1 MSQDHS
7 EEENPFQLDI
17 NYLWSIAKRRKLLI
31 ILPIIVGFALYALVI
46 NLLPPVYE
54 AKAIVAYDP
63 GEKQI
68 IEAEDKR
75 QRVSLKYTLSKLQA
89 EVQIMQSLLV
99 LKRVVKKLDLHNNP
113 EFLTSSRMDQVK
125 KRVKSWLGEEA
136 PDLQEK
142 EDQNDTGISSS
153 SETTADAE
161 RNETAMI
168 NSAVAKLQQG
178 LTIEADRYTFLITIA
193 YTSTSPE
200 LSAIIANEVP
210 QAHFEH
216 QQDNR
221 LATARR
227 ASQWLETQREKARMA
242 LVDAD
247 RNVEVFRDKFKLI
260 DETGK
265 SEYHLQLAK
274 IRGNLEELQS
284 KTLNTKI
291 KLEELTRASKSGK
304 NDFSAFNSTLMGRLR
319 SQLAEARKQEA
330 EVNARL
336 GSKHP
341 SVRNVLAQIKDIN
354 RQIKEESNNI
364 LRVTNADYD
373 LARKSEAALQGRA
386 TELEKKSY
394 TSKEAATK
402 YRQLLSSR
410 KIKRDHYL
418 SLDKRIQ
425 EVAELRQLVS
435 RDFRV
440 VSKALVPGGV
450 SAPNWIILG
459 FGVFIVFSGFGVGIA
474 GGLEFLDSRLRTIK
488 QVEKA
493 TRLPVISVLP
503 KLPEKSVKFLHKGN
517 TENSLE
523 MDDSILI
530 YSEAINDL
538 KTEVQLVN
546 KERKTKSI
554 IITSPSMNEGKS
566 MLALAFAQHMSKL
579 GVKTLLID
587 CDLRRPSILNKLEKA
602 ANYGLADVLSKN
614 VKLEEAVITDSHTGL
629 HILPTVTP
637 TGPSASE
644 ILGSGKMKDFI
655 ESASKKYDFVLM
667 DTAPL
672 LPVQDTRALAVN
684 SDAIILVT
692 AWGETKTTDA
702 RKAVEKLYSVR
713 TNILG
718 AVLNKTDSHTL
729 TSHYTGV
736 YGYIT

>member
-1 MSQDHS
+1 MSQENS
-7 EEENPFQLDI
+7 EEENPFQLDV
-17 NYLWSIAKRRKLLI
+17 NYLWSVLKRRKLLI
-31 ILPIIVGFALYALVI
+31 ILPIVFGFALYALVL

-75 QRVSLKYTLSKLQA
+75 QQVSLKYTLSKLQA

-99 LKRVVKKLDLHNNP
+99 LKRVVKKLNLHNSP
-113 EFLTSSRMDQVK
+113 EFLASSRMDQIK

-136 PDLQEK
+136 PA
-142 EDQNDTGISSS
+142 DQARDQGGNLLSSS
-153 SETTADAE
+153 SETSADAE

-168 NSAVAKLQQG
+168 NSAVSKLQEG
-178 LTIEADRYTFLITIA
+178 LSIEADRYTFLITIT
-193 YTSTSPE
+193 YTSTNPE
-200 LSAIIANEVP
+200 LAAIIANEVP

-227 ASQWLETQREKARMA
+227 ASEWLEMQREKARLA
-242 LVDAD
+242 LVGAD
-247 RNVEVFRDKFKLI
+247 RDVETFRDKFKLV
-260 DETGK
+260 DETGQ
-265 SEYHLQLAK
+265 SEYHLQLGKVRAS
-274 IRGNLEELQS
+274 LEDVQS
-284 KTLNTKI
+284 KTLNIKI
-291 KLEELTRASKSGK
+291 KLEELTRAFKSSKQ
-304 NDFSAFNSTLMGRLR
+304 DLSAFNSPLMARLR
-319 SQLAEARKQEA
+319 NQLAEAQNKEA
-330 EVNARL
+330 EVKARL

-341 SVRNVLAQIKDIN
+341 AVRNVLAEINDIK
-354 RQIKEESNNI
+354 RQLKAESSNI

-373 LARKSEAALQGRA
+373 LALKGEAALKVRA
-386 TELEKKSY
+386 KELEKKSY
-394 TSKEAATK
+394 VSKEAATK
-402 YRQLLSSR
+402 YRQLLSST

-440 VSKALVPGGV
+440 VSKALVPTGV

-459 FGVFIVFSGFGVGIA
+459 FAAFIVSAGFGVGIA

-488 QVEKA
+488 QVERA
-493 TRLPVISVLP
+493 TRLPAISVLP
-503 KLPEKSVKFLHKGN
+503 KLPEKSVMFLHKGN
-517 TENSLE
+517 SEEYLE
-523 MDDSILI
+523 MDESILI

-579 GVKTLLID
+579 GVNTLLID
-587 CDLRRPSILNKLEKA
+587 CDLRRPSILNKLGKA
-602 ANYGLADVLSKN
+602 ANYGLADVLSGK
-614 VKLEEAVITDSHTGL
+614 VELEEAVIVDGHTGL

-644 ILGSGKMKDFI
+644 ILGSNKMKEFI
-655 ESASKKYDFVLM
+655 EAASEKYDFVLM

-692 AWGETKTTDA
+692 AWGETKTADA
-702 RKAVEKLYSVR
+702 RKAVEKLASVR

-718 AVLNKTDSHTL
+718 AVLNKSDLQTL